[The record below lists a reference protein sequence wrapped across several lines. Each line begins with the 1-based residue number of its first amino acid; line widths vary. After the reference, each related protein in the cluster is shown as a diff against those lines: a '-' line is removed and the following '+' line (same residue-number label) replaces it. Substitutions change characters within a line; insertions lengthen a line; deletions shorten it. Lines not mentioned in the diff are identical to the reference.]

1 METKKIIVDCIDIED
16 AYIIPKNLIPILKEY
31 YDNNDIQIFEE
42 KMVKKIKKINDVEIK
57 ENCINLI
64 KHLKSAKFFKWNCSF
79 YIK

>member
-16 AYIIPKNLIPILKEY
+16 VYTIPKNLIPLIEEY
-31 YDNNDIQIFEE
+31 YDNKDMKKFEKE
-42 KMVKKIKKINDVEIK
+42 MIKEIKKINDFEIK

-64 KHLKSAKFFKWNCSF
+64 KHLKSANFFKWNCSF